1 MNQILYD
8 PTGETSPTQRARQ
21 IPPTNLDNKTV
32 MLFDIGKSRSDEFLD
47 HLDSLLTARGL
58 KIARIAKPTNT
69 KTAPKEV
76 IDRMVKEADVVVEAL
91 SD

>member
-1 MNQILYD
+1 MNKILYD

-21 IPPTNLDNKTV
+21 VPPANLDNKTV

-47 HLDSLLTARGL
+47 HLDSLLTAQGV

-69 KTAPKEV
+69 KTAPKEI

>member
-1 MNQILYD
+1 MRQILYD

-21 IPPTNLDNKTV
+21 TPPANLEGKTV

-47 HLDSLLTARGL
+47 SIEELLLERGL
-58 KIARIAKPTNT
+58 TVSRAAKPTNA
-69 KTAPKEV
+69 KTAPKDV
-76 IDRMVKEADVVVEAL
+76 IDHMVKEADVVVEAL